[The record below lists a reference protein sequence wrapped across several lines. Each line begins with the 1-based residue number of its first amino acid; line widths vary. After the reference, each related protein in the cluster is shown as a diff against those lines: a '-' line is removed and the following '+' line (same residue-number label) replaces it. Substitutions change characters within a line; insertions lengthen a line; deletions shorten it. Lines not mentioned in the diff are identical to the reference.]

1 MNNKSTMKAIL
12 SNTLKNLAV
21 GMTVAILAACD
32 NPLDDYQ
39 PAGEDS
45 GMVCLQLSVPQIEE
59 TVVTR
64 GGNNKADQVIYSAQ
78 VFVFDKKGVCV
89 YKNPLYNQYA
99 AKIPYNTSLALGIP
113 VMTGDNKDCSVYVF
127 ANIAIWDAAPT
138 GAYNFDHIDNLEDLK
153 KVYSYRTLQSSFP
166 EARDHRPM
174 TGIVEGVDLT
184 RATSI
189 GAPHVV
195 EMKRILAKINFQIK
209 VGPEFSFY
217 FTGWSLENMP
227 RYTLAVP
234 QEQDF
239 ADAGVHDPDDKTN
252 YPHGLYFPDPSI
264 PSEVT
269 LTNIAV
275 QNPRWISGNEEGNNT
290 SEPVSFF
297 MYENRQGGR
306 AEPNWDNVQGT
317 IEMKHSDDSN
327 NPDRY
332 KTLYAPERA
341 SFIIVKGLIKK
352 IYGNENDV
360 ESVRSFSYKIAL
372 GKNNTDDYNIE
383 RNHSYTYTLNIN
395 GMTNNDVSVEVN
407 QFDSRAHRNH
417 GIHIAAP
424 NIDHIDAH
432 YDKRYINVTA
442 TPGTIDFKLYDTM
455 EEAKAD
461 SAPIDNAS
469 SWVRLSET
477 NTYNIDIAE
486 DENTTKHLDFNTDN
500 PNRVLYLYT
509 QENASTRQRT
519 AVLKVSHTVKNAND
533 LPSEGSNLGDHM
545 EIISHETGKITIN
558 YYYYVKQA
566 GLLPVTMTLSNGDT
580 RTFYV
585 ESYEEYKM
593 ALDPTYTKQ
602 TEGLPWG
609 WCIEKADNTV
619 YNYNFAEGTYELA
632 SGSGTL
638 GTATDTVNGLAN
650 TQAITGAESHGEAF
664 PGVIVSSEK
673 VEEVYGNYAARYCR
687 NKNKRDKDGK
697 ITATD
702 AKWYMPAF
710 AELRALTRKNY
721 AAQDA
726 PDGWTPFATNAET
739 YWSST
744 VPTDNAVIEK
754 PNDGWFQFL
763 DRLGLGNAAWNYI
776 TNNYIGEGHSNEYR
790 NVAYSVRNGEL
801 QQTEDKYGTWVTYPI
816 QYYTSR
822 STPLDVRAVRSAE
835 GVMP

>member
-1 MNNKSTMKAIL
+1 MKAIL
-12 SNTLKNLAV
+12 SSTLKNLAAC
-21 GMTVAILAACD
+21 MTIAVLAACD

-45 GMVCLQLSVPQIEE
+45 GMVCLQLNVPQIEE

-64 GGNNKADQVIYSAQ
+64 AGNNDADQVIYSAQ
-78 VFVFDKKGVCV
+78 VFVFDKSGHCV
-89 YKNPLYNQYA
+89 YKNPLYNEYA
-99 AKIPYNTSLALGIP
+99 DRIPYNTSLALGIP
-113 VMTGDNKDCSVYVF
+113 VMAGDNSKECSVYVF

-138 GAYNFDHIDNLEDLK
+138 GAYNFDRIDNLEDLK

-184 RATSI
+184 KATSI
-189 GAPHVV
+189 GAPYEV

-209 VGPEFSFY
+209 VGLGFSFY
-217 FTGWSLENMP
+217 FNGWSLENMP

-234 QEQDF
+234 QAQDF
-239 ADAGVHDPDDKTN
+239 AYAGVYDAEDRTN
-252 YPHGLYFPDPSI
+252 YPHGLYFPDPII

-275 QNPRWISGNEEGNNT
+275 QNPKWISGDEENNASDT
-290 SEPVSFF
+290 VSFF
-297 MYENRQGGR
+297 MYENRRGGR
-306 AEPNWDNVQGT
+306 TAAPNWDNVQGT
-317 IEMKHSDDSN
+317 IQLNYNDNSN
-327 NPDRY
+327 APQY
-332 KTLYAPERA
+332 KTLYAPENA
-341 SFIIVKGLIKK
+341 SFIVVKGLIKK
-352 IYGNENDV
+352 NYGNENDV

-442 TPGTIDFKLYDTM
+442 TPGKIDFALYNTL
-455 EEAKAD
+455 EEAKATD
-461 SAPIDNAS
+461 GKAIDNAR
-469 SWVRLSET
+469 SWVRLSKI

-486 DENTTKHLDFNTDN
+486 DENTTQSLDFNTAE

-519 AVLKVSHTVKNAND
+519 AVLKVSHTIKNAND
-533 LPSEGSNLGDHM
+533 LPSEGSDLGDHM

-566 GLLPVTMTLSNGDT
+566 GLLPVTMTLSNGAT

-609 WCIEKADNTV
+609 WCIEKAGNTV
-619 YNYNFAEGTYELA
+619 YNYNFAKGTYQLA
-632 SGSGTL
+632 SGNGSL
-638 GTATDTVNGLAN
+638 NTATDTVYGLAN

-673 VEEVYGNYAARYCR
+673 VEEVYGNYAAHYCY
-687 NKNKRDKDGK
+687 NKNKRDKNGQ
-697 ITATD
+697 IIASE

-710 AELRALTRKNY
+710 TELRALTRKNY

-726 PDGWTPFATNAET
+726 PDGWTPFVTNAET

-744 VPTDNAVIEK
+744 VPTDNTVIEK
-754 PNDGWFQFL
+754 PHDGWFQFL
-763 DRLGLGNAAWNYI
+763 DRLGLGNAVWDYI
-776 TNNYIGEGHSNEYR
+776 TNNYIGEGRPNEYR
-790 NVAYSVRNGEL
+790 NVAISVKNGEL

-816 QYYTSR
+816 KYYTSR

-835 GVMP
+835 GVIP